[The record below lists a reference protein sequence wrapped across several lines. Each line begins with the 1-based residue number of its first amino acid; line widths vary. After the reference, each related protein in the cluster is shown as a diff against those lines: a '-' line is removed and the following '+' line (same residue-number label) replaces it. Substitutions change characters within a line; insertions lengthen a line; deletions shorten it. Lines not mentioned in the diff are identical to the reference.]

1 MISFQIIT
9 DPAVTLVRTLHMDL
23 LNRISNPFVFHLIS
37 RNIST
42 QPFIVCGTTY
52 IPKLT
57 KWANRIAMF
66 FVFFFDSLIDLC
78 ILYQAQPRL
87 LSISSSFFRKDASIS
102 ARSFSARRILFSAR
116 SLSNSD
122 ISSKGLVR
130 PRLSRRASIPP
141 VSYFTV

>member
-1 MISFQIIT
+1 MIPFQIIT
-9 DPAVTLVRTLHMDL
+9 KPAVTFVRAFHMDL
-23 LNRISNPFVFHLIS
+23 FNLISNPLVFRLIS
-37 RNIST
+37 RDVSM
-42 QPFIVCGTTY
+42 QPFIICGTTY
-52 IPKLT
+52 MTKLT
-57 KWANRIAMF
+57 KLTDRIVML
-66 FVFFFDSLIDLC
+66 FVLFFDSLIDLC
-78 ILYQAQPRL
+78 IPYQTQPRL